1 MQPNLILKK
10 CKYSLMKTG
19 KFYREFVT
27 HSGLSVT
34 LRSPRWEDVDDL
46 LELRIQLI
54 EEEAMIGA
62 DTAIN
67 RDQMIDRH
75 AQLIREV
82 ETGKMVAV
90 IAEVDGK
97 AVGQSNASKRGGR
110 LRHNAGL
117 GVFLKREYRNQGVG
131 SELMRELETQSK
143 KHDIKIL
150 YLEVYSI
157 SPAVELYKRLGYTEY
172 GRLLR
177 AIQYRGEYLDCTLM
191 YKNVK

>member
-75 AQLIREV
+75 AQLIRGV

-143 KHDIKIL
+143 KHDVKIL

-172 GRLLR
+172 GRLPQ
-177 AIQYRGEYLDCTLM
+177 AIQYRSEYLDCTLM

>member
-1 MQPNLILKK
+1 
-10 CKYSLMKTG
+10 MKTG

-75 AQLIREV
+75 AQLIRGV

-97 AVGQSNASKRGGR
+97 AVGQSNASKRGGTP
-110 LRHNAGL
+110 
-117 GVFLKREYRNQGVG
+117 Q
-131 SELMRELETQSK
+131 T
-143 KHDIKIL
+143 
-150 YLEVYSI
+150 
-157 SPAVELYKRLGYTEY
+157 
-172 GRLLR
+172 
-177 AIQYRGEYLDCTLM
+177 
-191 YKNVK
+191 